1 MTNHE
6 NEPLRDAEEG
16 ISESTVSPEMGAE
29 EPIPKKK
36 RRWWRVLLILLLI
49 LLAMVAAVVV
59 AWYTIPRAVIDAN
72 VQSVSEFEESE
83 VAVTPELPPV
93 RNVMNIALFGVDQ
106 KKGSVGRSDALLILS
121 IDKDHNKIKLTSIAR
136 DSLVPIDGHGEE
148 KITHA
153 WAYGHA
159 KLALKTVNQNFGMN
173 ITEYAYVNF
182 EEFIGA
188 IDYLGGLYVDLT
200 TGNLDY
206 LNQNEVLNECKKHY
220 GREQTP
226 IAGTGRQLL
235 NGVQALYYSRDRVD
249 GDSNRTGRQ
258 REVLMSVY
266 ERVKSQPLTKLPGT
280 VTQMLRLCHTSL
292 SGSELTNLATWA
304 LTSSPTVET
313 LSLPNAQIQ
322 TWNGVLDKQRGWVRV
337 YDLDAATQLLHNFI
351 YETDVPVTDVTTFV
365 PSTTAA
371 DTAEV
376 TTTAEN

>member
-6 NEPLRDAEEG
+6 NEPLLDTENVPAEE
-16 ISESTVSPEMGAE
+16 TP
-29 EPIPKKK
+29 PKKK
-36 RRWWRVLLILLLI
+36 KRWWRILLLLLLIPIAI
-49 LLAMVAAVVV
+49 LVAAII
-59 AWYTIPRAVIDAN
+59 AWYTVPSAVINAN

-93 RNVMNIALFGVDQ
+93 RNVMNIALFGIDQ
-106 KKGSVGRSDALLILS
+106 ENGSVGRSDAMLILS

-148 KITHA
+148 KLTHA

-159 KLALKTVNQNFGMN
+159 KLALKTINQNYGMN

-182 EEFIGA
+182 EEFIDA
-188 IDYLGGLYVDLT
+188 IDYLGGVYVDLDAAERD
-200 TGNLDY
+200 N
-206 LNQNEVLNECKKHY
+206 LNQWYIRNQCKERY
-220 GREQTP
+220 GRPQEP
-226 IAGTGRQLL
+226 IENTGRQLL
-235 NGVQALYYSRDRVD
+235 NGTLALYYSRNRTD
-249 GDSNRTGRQ
+249 GDGNRTGRQ
-258 REVLMSVY
+258 REVLMAVF

-304 LTSSPTVET
+304 LTSGPTVET

-322 TWNGVLDKQRGWVRV
+322 TWNGVIDKARGWVRV

-351 YETDVPVTDVTTFV
+351 YETDVPVTDVTAYV
-365 PSTTAA
+365 PSTTSTTPAT

-376 TTTAEN
+376 TAKADP